1 MFIEMN
7 KSKQLANTLIYQD
20 ILQLTWKSSYWRKY
34 INLMLFTGKR
44 VNTYWSERDSMGR
57 GELLSQKLQVIFF
70 SVAKATL
77 QSQMSVHSFI
87 CSFVRLQN
95 PPQLKIIILHPSS
108 FILHHFSFILHH
120 SPFILPSFRDF

>member
-34 INLMLFTGKR
+34 INLMLFIEKR
-44 VNTYWSERDSMGR
+44 VNTYWLERDSMGR

-70 SVAKATL
+70 WYA
-77 QSQMSVHSFI
+77 
-87 CSFVRLQN
+87 
-95 PPQLKIIILHPSS
+95 ILIEST
-108 FILHHFSFILHH
+108 FMLL
-120 SPFILPSFRDF
+120 L